1 MVTDAIL
8 RALANFLSWVV
19 GLFPTITLP
28 EWVAIVTGFISGIVT
43 QALQL
48 GNWIPWPMVGLAF
61 VFIWGAFIVALAV
74 RIARIVASFFTA
86 GGGSAA

>member
-8 RALANFLSWVV
+8 HALGSFVAWVL

-28 EWVAIVTGFISGIVT
+28 DWLTTVTDFIASVVTG
-43 QALQL
+43 ALQL
-48 GNWIPWPMVGLAF
+48 GNWIPWPLVGLAF
-61 VFIWGAFIVALAV
+61 VFVWLSFGIAFAIRVG
-74 RIARIVASFFTA
+74 RIVASFFTA

>member
-8 RALANFLSWVV
+8 RALANFLSWVI

-28 EWVAIVTGFISGIVT
+28 DWVTTVTGFVTGIVT

-61 VFIWGAFIVALAV
+61 VFIWGAFLVAFGV